1 MKHASLP
8 HHLSSSMPSLP
19 PGIFGATR
27 DTPPPAPPPLLDA
40 SGGAASPRAKR
51 GGPADAAAPPPLL
64 CAEAPEP
71 EAAPAAAADAT
82 PAAASGG
89 AGAAPGA
96 GAEATP
102 ASDEPPKRK
111 RLGWGQGLARLR
123 TADSGLRTA
132 EEQVAQS
139 PRDSEASR
147 HTDTNLDSLHSPS
160 FSARVKIEPGFHP
173 PSIASSPAIASNT
186 AAQPVASPYSNL
198 ITGPS
203 RSLPAPPPLLA
214 VDAAETRS
222 PLEARACLDSM
233 GARGQKD
240 ATPFSPRQIRPEGFQ
255 GGPDLQGLGSSAA
268 QGELPSQHS
277 GLPPAESL
285 NRPGQA
291 ETPEQAP
298 AGPTKEDIM
307 EDIDKVDTDI
317 SALEKEVADLAASL
331 DATSAAAVALKGDIS
346 RLPAPLQPPQPVELS
361 DEEDELQES
370 SEVNLTLKL
379 VMRSP
384 APACALTPCCAVIIR
399 ACS

>member
-1 MKHASLP
+1 MKHTSLP

-27 DTPPPAPPPLLDA
+27 DTPLPAPPPLLDA
-40 SGGAASPRAKR
+40 SVAVSSPRAKP

-71 EAAPAAAADAT
+71 KAAPTEPAAKATEAAAT
-82 PAAASGG
+82 PAAAPCGI
-89 AGAAPGA
+89 GAAPGA
-96 GAEATP
+96 GAESTP

-123 TADSGLRTA
+123 TADSGLRAT

-147 HTDTNLDSLHSPS
+147 HTEANLDSLHSPS

-173 PSIASSPAIASNT
+173 PSIASSPAITSNT
-186 AAQPVASPYSNL
+186 AVQPVASPYSNL

-214 VDAAETRS
+214 VDAADTRS
-222 PLEARACLDSM
+222 PLEARASLDSL

-255 GGPDLQGLGSSAA
+255 GGLDLQALGSSDA
-268 QGELPSQHS
+268 QGEFPSQFS

-307 EDIDKVDTDI
+307 EDIDRVDTDI

-346 RLPAPLQPPQPVELS
+346 RLRAPLQLPEPVGLS

-370 SEVNLTLKL
+370 SEVISTLKP
-379 VMRSP
+379 VTR
-384 APACALTPCCAVIIR
+384 
-399 ACS
+399 